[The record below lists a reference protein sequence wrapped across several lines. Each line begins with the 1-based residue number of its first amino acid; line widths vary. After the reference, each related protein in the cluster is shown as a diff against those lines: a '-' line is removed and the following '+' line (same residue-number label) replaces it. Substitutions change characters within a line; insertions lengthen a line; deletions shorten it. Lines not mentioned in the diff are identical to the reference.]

1 MLLSL
6 LCTSD
11 SESVVRRNGIS
22 GENLLEVPSFRPH
35 SRSIETL
42 GGAQQ
47 AGLTIPPGDSDAKS
61 NLRPPLSTINIY
73 SL

>member
-22 GENLLEVPSFRPH
+22 GENLLEVPSFIPH

-47 AGLTIPPGDSDAKS
+47 AVLTTPPQVILMQ
-61 NLRPPLSTINIY
+61 NQI
-73 SL
+73 

>member
-22 GENLLEVPSFRPH
+22 GENLLEVRSFRPH

-47 AGLTIPPGDSDAKS
+47 AVLTTPPGDSDAKS
-61 NLRPPLSTINIY
+61 NLRLLSTINIY
-73 SL
+73 SV